1 MLACLFQICLRATVQ
16 PLNNNHQSSSEL
28 QRSHTH
34 SHTHSYSVLL
44 SLIWFKLKIAS
55 IADVLVH
62 TARSEI
68 IVGNENM
75 MPQIKNSPG
84 FDFLFGGI
92 FFFTEGEAS
101 PLTPKVEKRE
111 GHSMSDV
118 LVVSVF
124 ASTTHSLNSD
134 KSPFYRVMP
143 PTETSSQFFFRRR
156 RMEWPRSWKSRK

>member
-1 MLACLFQICLRATVQ
+1 MFACLFQICLRATVQ
-16 PLNNNHQSSSEL
+16 PLNNNHQSSGEL

-62 TARSEI
+62 IAGSEI
-68 IVGNENM
+68 VVGNENM
-75 MPQIKNSPG
+75 MPQIKTSPG

-92 FFFTEGEAS
+92 FFFTEGEAP

-111 GHSMSDV
+111 GHSVSDV
-118 LVVSVF
+118 LVAGVF
-124 ASTTHSLNSD
+124 ASITHSLNSD
-134 KSPFYRVMP
+134 KSRYNGVLP
-143 PTETSSQFFFRRR
+143 PTETSSQFFSRGCRV
-156 RMEWPRSWKSRK
+156 EWPRSWKTQ